1 MSPQKA
7 KAVLEAIIFAAA
19 NPVPLKN
26 LAAAIG
32 WDEEGTELL
41 LEELKRE
48 YEDLRHGI
56 QLLFVGGGYQ
66 LTTKPALA
74 PYLEAFQ
81 RPQVASGLSQAALET
96 LAIVAYRQPVTKVE
110 IEDIR
115 GVRSDS
121 AVNTLL
127 ERELIEERG
136 RQDAPGRPILLG
148 TTQRFLECFGLPDL
162 TDLPPLPKTRT
173 TA

>member
-7 KAVLEAIIFAAA
+7 KAILEAIIFAAA
-19 NPVPLKN
+19 KPVPLKN

-32 WDEEGTELL
+32 WEEPMTELL
-41 LEELKRE
+41 LAEMMRE
-48 YEDLRHGI
+48 YQHPQRGI
-56 QLLFVGGGYQ
+56 ELCKVAGGYQ
-66 LTTKPALA
+66 FTTKPWMA

-81 RPQVASGLSQAALET
+81 RPEVTSGLSQAALET
-96 LAIVAYRQPVTKVE
+96 LAIIAYRQPVTKVE

-121 AVNTLL
+121 AINTLL
-127 ERELIEERG
+127 ERELIEEKG

-148 TTQRFLECFGLPDL
+148 TTQKFLECFGLADL
-162 TDLPPLPKTRT
+162 GDLPPLPKIPNK
-173 TA
+173 

>member
-1 MSPQKA
+1 MSPQRA

-19 NPVPLKN
+19 SPVPLKN
-26 LAAAIG
+26 LAATIG
-32 WDEEGTELL
+32 WDEKRTELL
-41 LEELKRE
+41 LAEFSRE

-56 QLLFVGGGYQ
+56 QLCFVAGGYEF
-66 LTTKPALA
+66 TTKPVMA
-74 PYLEAFQ
+74 PYLEAFK
-81 RPQVASGLSQAALET
+81 RPEVASGLSQAALET
-96 LAIVAYRQPVTKVE
+96 LAIIAYRQPVTKVE

-148 TTQRFLECFGLPDL
+148 TTQRFLECFGLADL
-162 TDLPPLPKTRT
+162 TDLPPLPKTHT
-173 TA
+173 T